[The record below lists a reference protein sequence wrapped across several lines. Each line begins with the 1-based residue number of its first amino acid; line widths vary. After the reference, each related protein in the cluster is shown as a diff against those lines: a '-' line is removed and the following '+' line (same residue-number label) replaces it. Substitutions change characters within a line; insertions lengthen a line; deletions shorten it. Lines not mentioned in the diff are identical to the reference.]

1 MRGLAALVLVMAA
14 AAPVAHAADGTLATG
29 GAHEVV
35 WTPATTLPVRGPRFA
50 PVTVDVYVAL
60 GHLPSYSSAE
70 LARRAVARAGDVREV
85 VHPFGFGTAAELAV
99 EALLEAAEQGRFW
112 ELFDRLAQTRLATFT
127 AAELGRLGRE
137 AGLDGARL
145 DAALAVPRHQAG
157 AERVRRDARQSGHHP
172 PELLVNGRRLSPWS
186 GEDALTRA
194 INEAR
199 TRARELLAEGVP
211 LSQLYERLIERDE
224 EVPFVIDP
232 LSRSSRRRVGVDL
245 TGAPVRGP
253 ATAPVTIVIFGNLAC
268 MPCAELAASLKRLGT
283 AYPGLVRVAWKNFPS
298 PYRASIGEVA
308 AEYAAAAAAQ
318 GRFWDVYDAAMAT
331 RLQPLKTT
339 PAELER
345 MGTSAG
351 VDGARVHAEVASGR
365 AKAAVER
372 DAEEA
377 RRLGVPTAGSV
388 VVNGIPV
395 AGAPSYELLDRLVA
409 AELDVGVLERL
420 RRR

>member
-1 MRGLAALVLVMAA
+1 AI
-14 AAPVAHAADGTLATG
+14 
-29 GAHEVV
+29 
-35 WTPATTLPVRGPRFA
+35 
-50 PVTVDVYVAL
+50 
-60 GHLPSYSSAE
+60 AE
-70 LARRAVARAGDVREV
+70 
-85 VHPFGFGTAAELAV
+85 
-99 EALLEAAEQGRFW
+99 
-112 ELFDRLAQTRLATFT
+112 
-127 AAELGRLGRE
+127 
-137 AGLDGARL
+137 ARL
-145 DAALAVPRHQAG
+145 
-157 AERVRRDARQSGHHP
+157 
-172 PELLVNGRRLSPWS
+172 
-186 GEDALTRA
+186 RA
-194 INEAR
+194 K
-199 TRARELLAEGVP
+199 ELLAEGVP

-232 LSRSSRRRVGVDL
+232 LTRSSRRRVSVDL

-253 ATAPVTIVIFGNLAC
+253 ATAPITIVIFGNLAC
-268 MPCAELAASLKRLGT
+268 MPCAGLAGGLKRLAG

-331 RLQPLKTT
+331 RLQPLKAT
-339 PAELER
+339 PSELER
-345 MGTSAG
+345 LGTVVG
-351 VDGARVHAEVASGR
+351 IDGARLHAEIASGR

-372 DAEEA
+372 DGEEA

>member
-1 MRGLAALVLVMAA
+1 MRTLLGLVLLTAT
-14 AAPVAHAADGTLATG
+14 AAPTAAHAADGTLATG

-50 PVTVDVYVAL
+50 PVTIDVYVAL
-60 GHLPSYSSAE
+60 GHLPSYASAE
-70 LARRAVARAGDVREV
+70 LARRAVARSGDVREV
-85 VHPFGFGTAAELAV
+85 VHPFGFGTAAELA
-99 EALLEAAEQGRFW
+99 
-112 ELFDRLAQTRLATFT
+112 
-127 AAELGRLGRE
+127 
-137 AGLDGARL
+137 AG
-145 DAALAVPRHQAG
+145 
-157 AERVRRDARQSGHHP
+157 
-172 PELLVNGRRLSPWS
+172 
-186 GEDALTRA
+186 
-194 INEAR
+194 
-199 TRARELLAEGVP
+199 
-211 LSQLYERLIERDE
+211 
-224 EVPFVIDP
+224 
-232 LSRSSRRRVGVDL
+232 
-245 TGAPVRGP
+245 
-253 ATAPVTIVIFGNLAC
+253 
-268 MPCAELAASLKRLGT
+268 LKRLGV

-345 MGTSAG
+345 MGTTAG
-351 VDGARVHAEVASGR
+351 VDGARLHAEVASGR

-377 RRLGVPTAGSV
+377 RRLSVPTAGSV

>member
-1 MRGLAALVLVMAA
+1 MRLLFALVLMLAA
-14 AAPVAHAADGTLATG
+14 AGPIRLARAADGTLATG

-35 WTPATTLPVRGPRFA
+35 WTPPTTLPVRGPRFA
-50 PVTVDVYVAL
+50 AVTIDVYVAL

-70 LARRAVARAGDVREV
+70 LARRAVARASDVREV
-85 VHPFGFGTAAELAV
+85 LHPFGFGSAAELAV
-99 EALLEAAEQGRFW
+99 EALLEAADQGRFW

-127 AAELGRLGRE
+127 AAELGRL
-137 AGLDGARL
+137 
-145 DAALAVPRHQAG
+145 
-157 AERVRRDARQSGHHP
+157 
-172 PELLVNGRRLSPWS
+172 SPWS

-194 INEAR
+194 IAEAR
-199 TRARELLAEGVP
+199 TRAKELLADGVP
-211 LSQLYERLIERDE
+211 LSQLYERVIERDE

-232 LSRSSRRRVGVDL
+232 LSRSSRRRISVDL

-253 ATAPVTIVIFGNLAC
+253 ATAPVTIVVFGNLAC
-268 MPCAELAASLKRLGT
+268 MPCAELAVGLKRLGT

-298 PYRASIGEVA
+298 PYRATIGEA
-308 AEYAAAAAAQ
+308 AGEYAAAAAAQ

-345 MGTSAG
+345 MGASVG
-351 VDGARVHAEVASGR
+351 VDSARLHAELVSGR
-365 AKAAVER
+365 ARAVVER
-372 DAEEA
+372 DGEEA

-395 AGAPSYELLDRLVA
+395 AGAPSYELLDRLVS

>member
-1 MRGLAALVLVMAA
+1 MRTALALVLLTAT
-14 AAPVAHAADGTLATG
+14 AHAADGTLATG

-35 WTPATTLPVRGPRFA
+35 WTPPTTLPVRGPRFA
-50 PVTVDVYVAL
+50 TVTVDVYVAL
-60 GHLPSYSSAE
+60 GHLPSYASAE
-70 LARRAVARAGDVREV
+70 LARRAVARGGDVREV
-85 VHPFGFGTAAELAV
+85 LHPFVFGPPADLAV
-99 EALLEAAEQGRFW
+99 EALLEAADEGRFW
-112 ELFDRLAQTRLATFT
+112 ELFDRMAQTRLTNFT
-127 AAELGRLGRE
+127 PVELGRLGRE

-145 DAALAVPRHQAG
+145 DDAVATQRHRDL
-157 AERVRRDARQSGHHP
+157 AERVRREARLSGHHP
-172 PELLVNGRRLSPWS
+172 PELLVNGRRMSPWS

-194 INEAR
+194 MTEAR
-199 TRARELLAEGVP
+199 ARANELVAEGVP
-211 LSQLYERLIERDE
+211 LTQLYERLVERDE

-232 LSRSSRRRVGVDL
+232 LSRTSRKRLTVDL
-245 TGAPVRGP
+245 AGAPLRGP
-253 ATAPVTIVIFGNLAC
+253 ATAPVTIVTFGNLAC
-268 MPCAELAASLKRLGT
+268 MPCAELAASLKRLAT

-308 AEYAAAAAAQ
+308 AEYAAASAVQ
-318 GRFWDVYDAAMAT
+318 GRFWEFYDAALGS
-331 RLQPLKTT
+331 RLQPARAT

-345 MGTSAG
+345 LCASVGI
-351 VDGARVHAEVASGR
+351 DGARLHAELASGR
-365 AKAAVER
+365 ARATVER

-388 VVNGIPV
+388 VVNGVPV